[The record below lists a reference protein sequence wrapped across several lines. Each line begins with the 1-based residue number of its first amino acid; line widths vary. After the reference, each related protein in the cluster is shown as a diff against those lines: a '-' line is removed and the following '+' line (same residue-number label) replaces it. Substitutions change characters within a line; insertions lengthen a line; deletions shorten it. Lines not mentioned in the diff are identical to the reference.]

1 MPRRGRGGGAVHRY
15 YSRSWEPPPQSL
27 RDSSPP
33 LTTLSGQRNP
43 PQRLQLPNRPPH
55 PPYNPRMASFNPLH
69 WRRTTLQGGL
79 SERAAED
86 TATQLLDALADKG
99 SRQELRDIVDTAF
112 AKHDLRI
119 IAALGAATTIII
131 AAMALLK
138 LFG

>member
-1 MPRRGRGGGAVHRY
+1 MPRRGRGGGVAVR
-15 YSRSWEPPPQSL
+15 RGQRGPPP
-27 RDSSPP
+27 
-33 LTTLSGQRNP
+33 NH
-43 PQRLQLPNRPPH
+43 LQLPNHPPH
-55 PPYNPRMASFNPLH
+55 SPYNPPMPPFNPLH

>member
-1 MPRRGRGGGAVHRY
+1 
-15 YSRSWEPPPQSL
+15 
-27 RDSSPP
+27 
-33 LTTLSGQRNP
+33 
-43 PQRLQLPNRPPH
+43 
-55 PPYNPRMASFNPLH
+55 MASFNPLH
-69 WRRTTLQGGL
+69 WRRTTRSGGL